1 MEWMCHR
8 HLRAAWLAALV
19 AVGGSSQAAD
29 PPPAV
34 VAEFTQR
41 VQPLLLN
48 NCAAGAC
55 HGGPAAP
62 SPRLVRSFGAS
73 RVNRRITLANL
84 RAFLDAVGP
93 RRDPHPLVELL
104 SRRHPAT
111 AAAGDFTAPPLTI
124 HQRKTFESWLRAVR
138 ASEGGP
144 SAEAGV
150 RLASG
155 TMPTIAPSAE
165 KPNRFQALLDA
176 AAHPIPLPPPQEP
189 QGLILGPIAK
199 PPDDDP

>member
-1 MEWMCHR
+1 M
-8 HLRAAWLAALV
+8 LAALI
-19 AVGGSSQAAD
+19 AVGGSAQAAD

-34 VAEFTQR
+34 LAEFTQR

-48 NCAAGAC
+48 TCAAGAC

-73 RVNRRITLANL
+73 RADRRITLANL
-84 RAFLDAVGP
+84 QAFLEAVGP
-93 RRDPHPLVELL
+93 QRDPHPLVELL

-111 AAAGDFTAPPLTI
+111 AAAGDFTALPLTI

-144 SAEAGV
+144 SAEADV

-155 TMPTIAPSAE
+155 ATPAIAPSPAR
-165 KPNRFQALLDA
+165 PNRFQALLDA
-176 AAHPIPLPPPQEP
+176 AAHPVLLPPPQEP

-199 PPDDDP
+199 PPDDEP